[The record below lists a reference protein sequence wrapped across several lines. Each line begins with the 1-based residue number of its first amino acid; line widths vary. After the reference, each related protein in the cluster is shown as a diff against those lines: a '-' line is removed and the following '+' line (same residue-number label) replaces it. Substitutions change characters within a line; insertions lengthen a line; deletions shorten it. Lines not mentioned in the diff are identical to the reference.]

1 MVMLKKKKK
10 LCSQQT
16 DSKTMSDI
24 KYLGEYLSSIRHL
37 GPNEVG
43 VEIED
48 NLGKAP
54 ILIPC

>member
-1 MVMLKKKKK
+1 
-10 LCSQQT
+10 
-16 DSKTMSDI
+16 MSDI

-48 NLGKAP
+48 NLDKAP
-54 ILIPC
+54 VLIPC